1 MWRVGGSFVL
11 LDGNL
16 LVREKLLGIEYWTNS
31 LMGQGTCSLAPLFEE
46 NIEVKGND
54 KSILN
59 YKAVIMLG
67 PPPMIRVH
75 IYKGVG
81 DQLNFGN
88 VFCLRATLS
97 F

>member
-31 LMGQGTCSLAPLFEE
+31 LMGQGTCSLVPLFGE

-67 PPPMIRVH
+67 PP
-75 IYKGVG
+75 
-81 DQLNFGN
+81 L
-88 VFCLRATLS
+88 
-97 F
+97 